1 MQGSMLERYARLP
14 IDSPRPIIVV
24 VVLLTLIACPFLLKV
39 EFATDV
45 QAFLPQ
51 SEEVETYDKITD
63 QFGRDSS
70 VANLY
75 ITPLG
80 GNNVLTMQNLADV
93 LVLHQESS
101 KITGVKDVLSVAGF
115 FDEALKDSG
124 TSLNEVNSERCV
136 EYEDSNG
143 NGQYESDEDCYYS
156 NWDRVWDS
164 IKSSNTEGNYT
175 WADVDFVADVLIN
188 RDMNMNNFV
197 LPERNRTAPT
207 ANSTIIMINLEPD
220 LTTQQKKEIGQE
232 IRILADNHNYESG
245 TDIQAEAFSVHLL
258 ASDVDESTRETN
270 LLMAMGMFVVTV
282 VLLWLTFRHWSY
294 VVLPMVT
301 LVISVIWTFAFGV
314 LMGIT
319 FTAID
324 VAVVPLVVGLGID
337 FSVHISRRYQEG
349 INAGNSVEESLLD
362 SQTHTGRALSLAV
375 ITTIIAFLSGI
386 SGGVGPV
393 RDFSLL
399 CAAGI
404 FSSFILTILFYTSL
418 RYVLDSGSE
427 QTASVVSGSE
437 LVESTISWASELVD
451 SHPQAIVSTVVIIT
465 LLAIGGASQIDTS
478 FTLDDFLS
486 DDLEIMVTADKIQ
499 TEFRGASYSQ
509 SQILIEG
516 PVATTT
522 FLDGLYEFKEGEQG
536 VCPSNIANCGLNDDR
551 YIIQVGAEARLES
564 VHELAQKA
572 IDSEKYN
579 VGHGNNSTHEWILT
593 NLFQVTP
600 GEEVEVSWNNQQ
612 SIVSP
617 SLEVKII
624 WYQGNN
630 QVGSDRLDGMSLDSD
645 MSSHSEASTEVPP
658 EADSARVKF
667 THLQDSSSDSL
678 VYGSAVHDSEKYIY
692 VQSLQYTFNLTYQ
705 SKSFSQTTDL
715 DVKNLYD
722 YLYQRDLDIADSFT
736 GESYSDK
743 IRHVLHR
750 DENGQYTSSV
760 IRVFIGPDTVH
771 ELDNDGLEFMRAE
784 LQANVPSSMSDYRIS
799 FTGGHVLTSVTVNEI
814 QSTQI
819 SSTLTSIVLAAIIM
833 IAIYRNFG
841 MATLAILPTV
851 LATVWIM
858 ATMTVLG
865 ITLNVLTVMVTA
877 LTIGLGID
885 YAIHIVERFRE
896 EVEHKS
902 ERQAIQTT
910 IERTGSALLISG
922 LTTVCGFAVLFLSP
936 MPLVRN
942 FGIITAA
949 TIVYS
954 VIIAIFVL
962 PSLIWTASRIKEW
975 YSIQTLD

>member
-80 GNNVLTMQNLADV
+80 GNNILTMQNLADV

-270 LLMAMGMFVVTV
+270 LLMAIGMFVVTV

-564 VHELAQKA
+564 VHELVQKA

-593 NLFQVTP
+593 NFFQVTP
-600 GEEVEVSWNNQQ
+600 GEAIEVSWNNQQ

-645 MSSHSEASTEVPP
+645 MSSHSEASTVVPSGV
-658 EADSARVKF
+658 DSARVKF

-705 SKSFSQTTDL
+705 SKSFSQTTDS

-896 EVEHKS
+896 EIEHKS

-922 LTTVCGFAVLFLSP
+922 LTTVCGFTVLFLSP

>member
-80 GNNVLTMQNLADV
+80 GNNILTMQNLADV

-164 IKSSNTEGNYT
+164 ITSSNTEGNYT

-232 IRILADNHNYESG
+232 IRTLADNHNYESG

-294 VVLPMVT
+294 VILPMVT

-427 QTASVVSGSE
+427 QMTSVVSGSE

-486 DDLEIMVTADKIQ
+486 DDLEIMVTADRIQ

-516 PVATTT
+516 PVATIT

-536 VCPSNIANCGLNDDR
+536 VCPSNIGNCGLNDDR

-593 NLFQVTP
+593 HFFQVTP

-612 SIVSP
+612 SIVLP

-630 QVGSDRLDGMSLDSD
+630 QVGSERLDGMSLDSD
-645 MSSHSEASTEVPP
+645 MSSHSEASTIVPSG
-658 EADSARVKF
+658 ADSARVKF

-705 SKSFSQTTDL
+705 SKSFSQTTDS

-750 DENGQYTSSV
+750 DENGQYISSV
-760 IRVFIGPDTVH
+760 IRVFIGPGTVH
-771 ELDNDGLEFMRAE
+771 ELDNAGLEFMRAE

-896 EVEHKS
+896 EIEHKS

-922 LTTVCGFAVLFLSP
+922 LTTACGFAVLFLSP